1 MYTIAVPFTSHHK
14 LSNYAE
20 PKPFSSVKPACWLF
34 ICAGSHTEHH
44 WRCSKNQSSCK
55 NPPYETVLYARTLDG
70 LRCTHYLHYQLLQ
83 SAFRGVDNCEM
94 YLIGSLMPSGWK
106 SPLPSL
112 EVIACLTFIKPPPPS
127 LEVIACLIFI
137 KPTPSPTIVRHFKT
151 WETTPRVT

>member
-1 MYTIAVPFTSHHK
+1 MCGHHCCTLYQPPQTVQLCWAKTIF
-14 LSNYAE
+14 LSE
-20 PKPFSSVKPACWLF
+20 TGMFWLF
-34 ICAGSHTEHH
+34 ICTGSHTEHH
-44 WRCSKNQSSCK
+44 WRCSKNQTSCK
-55 NPPYETVLYARTLDG
+55 NPPYETVLYARTLHG
-70 LRCTHYLHYQLLQ
+70 THYLHYKLLQ

-94 YLIGSLMPSGWK
+94 YLIGSLMPSGRK